1 MKMAKA
7 SKADLEAAIKIAS
20 ALEAID
26 RELMPEGFDADDGE
40 REDFDID
47 SGRDCRNVIRHILD
61 LMDNGSIGR
70 VVWGMAVILDPK
82 NEAIDPDLDYIE
94 HHPKRLEADKVRQQR
109 DELLAALKDARELVD
124 DWGAY
129 APAYMQEK
137 HDLQGDLDKL
147 DAAITNAEKSQ

>member
-7 SKADLEAAIKIAS
+7 SEADLEAAIKIAS

-26 RELMPEGFDADDGE
+26 RGLMPEGFDADDGE

-70 VVWGMAVILDPK
+70 VVWGMAVILDPA
-82 NEAIDPDLDYIE
+82 NEAIDPDASAIE

-109 DELLAALKDARELVD
+109 DELLALLKSID
-124 DWGAY
+124 DSAKSSQSIIGFA
-129 APAYMQEK
+129 
-137 HDLQGDLDKL
+137 GKL
-147 DAAITNAEKSQ
+147 MGTLKKVRAAIANVEKQS

>member
-7 SKADLEAAIKIAS
+7 SEADLEAAIKIAS

-26 RELMPEGFDADDGE
+26 RGLMPEGFDTDDGE

-70 VVWGMAVILDPK
+70 VVWGMAVILDPA
-82 NEAIDPDLDYIE
+82 NEVIDPDASAIE
-94 HHPKRLEADKVRQQR
+94 HHPKRLEADKMRNQR
-109 DELLAALKDARELVD
+109 DELLSALQDVVGLYDGRLYEGIAI
-124 DWGAY
+124 
-129 APAYMQEK
+129 
-137 HDLQGDLDKL
+137 
-147 DAAITNAEKSQ
+147 ITNARQAIANTNANAEKAT